1 MAMARSVGHTRG
13 RKNPTTVSASATQ
26 RLSGLCPAKTPLLPF
41 NRLYVRPYPAC
52 PARVSSEHP
61 DVLVQFA
68 FALLL
73 AVAAVVVAVVAVI
86 DLELTHTPSSAP
98 STSTTMSSSLLT
110 GAFRTAAAATS
121 ARAALLQGTSAHATI
136 AAAALVAPRAARG
149 YAAHH
154 EEESFEAFNA
164 RYVTF
169 FKSVEDLFELQRGLN
184 NCFSYDL
191 VPAPEVLEEAIRAA
205 RRVNDY
211 PTAVRVFE
219 GVKEKVENA
228 KQYQQYVDALK
239 PVKEELGISLKEELY
254 HA

>member
-1 MAMARSVGHTRG
+1 
-13 RKNPTTVSASATQ
+13 
-26 RLSGLCPAKTPLLPF
+26 
-41 NRLYVRPYPAC
+41 
-52 PARVSSEHP
+52 
-61 DVLVQFA
+61 
-68 FALLL
+68 
-73 AVAAVVVAVVAVI
+73 
-86 DLELTHTPSSAP
+86 
-98 STSTTMSSSLLT
+98 MSSSLFT
-110 GAFRTAAAATS
+110 GAFRTAAAANS
-121 ARAALLQGTSAHATI
+121 ARASMLAASSARAPV
-136 AAAALVAPRAARG
+136 AAALLAPRSARG

-191 VPAPEVLEEAIRAA
+191 VPAPEVLEEAVRAA

-239 PVKEELGISLKEELY
+239 PVREELGISLKEELY